1 MLRVLDRETK
11 EHLYATPVTTRSN
24 ADEPLTVKGVH
35 ACPGVLGGVLWNGP
49 AYNPN
54 TNMLYTPAVDWCG
67 KFIKAS
73 EDRFIPGQLYMG
85 GMYVD
90 DPIEKSRG
98 WLTAV
103 DASTGKV
110 AWQYESSK
118 PMVAA
123 VATTSAGLVFAGEMA
138 GDFLALDA
146 RTGKVL
152 YRFNTGGPMN
162 GGVVTYA
169 INGKQYI
176 AAASGSASGFWRAAP
191 GSSTIIIFSLP
202 ETTRSRPGR

>member
-1 MLRVLDRETK
+1 M
-11 EHLYATPVTTRSN
+11 TPVTTRSN
-24 ADEPLTVKGVH
+24 ADELLTVKGVH

-67 KFIKAS
+67 RFIKAS

-90 DPIEKSRG
+90 DPIDKSRG

-103 DASTGKV
+103 DASTGGHMAV
-110 AWQYESSK
+110 RSSK

-123 VATTSAGLVFAGEMA
+123 VATTSAG
-138 GDFLALDA
+138 
-146 RTGKVL
+146 R
-152 YRFNTGGPMN
+152 
-162 GGVVTYA
+162 
-169 INGKQYI
+169 
-176 AAASGSASGFWRAAP
+176 
-191 GSSTIIIFSLP
+191 SSR
-202 ETTRSRPGR
+202 ER